1 MIQQINSLYYLKE
14 AIIMEIVKQQI
25 QITLSKAEV
34 NTLLTEALADE
45 SASAAIKRALNPLLS
60 NSFPQFP
67 DFTQATLGDTAEDGS
82 VTVTLRQPK
91 PAATPAAS
99 KPAVNSPLKSMEPL
113 VVEDDPEE
121 APDDSAPEPEESPEY
136 VD

>member
-1 MIQQINSLYYLKE
+1 MIQQINSLYYIKE
-14 AIIMEIVKQQI
+14 ALSMEIIKPQI

-34 NTLLTEALADE
+34 SALLTEALADE
-45 SASAAIKRALNPLLS
+45 SASAAIKRALNPLLG

-91 PAATPAAS
+91 PAATPAAP
-99 KPAVNSPLKSMEPL
+99 KAVVNSPLKSMEPL
-113 VVEDDPEE
+113 VVAEE
-121 APDDSAPEPEESPEY
+121 PEPDSEESDADESPEY
-136 VD
+136 VG